1 MLETDEMK
9 RRDWWSISASLS
21 TVKIGKVLVAVR
33 NMIETVFDPRDLRH
47 YLGPKWAPIWALNG
61 LPFAP

>member
-21 TVKIGKVLVAVR
+21 TVKIGKVLVADKK
-33 NMIETVFDPRDLRH
+33 NMIETVFDQ
-47 YLGPKWAPIWALNG
+47 G
-61 LPFAP
+61 LLS